1 MENEFQLR
9 LHIPEKEKNVL
20 DNLEKIVSFCPSSI
34 LKKARKKDNLD
45 QLLCNNP
52 IANEVIR
59 LNSEIQVDKHDEGV
73 KNFADAIFN
82 FVVSLC
88 DLIRYMHRD
97 LNFTVISG
105 GSFPLNL
112 KGEHLDEFDFVLVW
126 KDFLEV
132 GCLLGGFFQ
141 RGEGVLSSV
150 IMDAIKT
157 VLVKFNKNG
166 KLSDEILI
174 EKVHAI
180 NTEFSWCCPLNHKHS
195 VSLDLAISC
204 KTSVTSQEYFSK
216 HNFPLKDGPFE
227 HSLALNE
234 NVYWN
239 CSLKFDSKFD
249 RLDANIF
256 DKQMLETC
264 DGISPNIRLCYR
276 ILKFIRNHFF
286 PYFVQETENYLTGKP
301 IYYSKS
307 VYSSHLLKQ
316 ILFREVIKFPSHEQ
330 WKNSSIIIRITS
342 MLKILSE
349 RSLIENVYNNEL
361 INLLKYNGFFS
372 PILGDMIKWL
382 QNGCKRSLLL
392 RKNTQSDFNKN
403 VKVLLNE
410 RMLVNLPKSLL
421 SKCLKYYWG
430 VLMHN
435 VEIIILKSFPS
446 TFLQSNISGGLFNA
460 FIDSCEKMEE
470 VNLTGV
476 SRNDIEKIVLLL
488 DYHVI
493 TKKEI
498 ESNNYFKK
506 VNSFVEMLELYNISC
521 SNICLLLSLSD
532 SLTAYQPS
540 SKDISLTIWAIKQ
553 SLAKFTTLE
562 EVFSCMMWKERGFMG
577 RALNPVI
584 KVPFTE
590 FSEFRLQVLQKVADA
605 TTRLSIYPTGDL
617 ILWILL
623 SLKFLKNSK

>member
-1 MENEFQLR
+1 M
-9 LHIPEKEKNVL
+9 
-20 DNLEKIVSFCPSSI
+20 SFCPSSV
-34 LKKARKKDNLD
+34 LKNARKKDNLD

-52 IANEVIR
+52 IANEFIR
-59 LNSEIQVDKHDEGV
+59 LNSEIQVDKHDDGV

-112 KGEHLDEFDFVLVW
+112 KVEHLDEFDFLLVW
-126 KDFLEV
+126 KDKTDLLEV
-132 GCLLGGFFQ
+132 GWLLGGYYQ

-150 IMDAIKT
+150 IMDAIKA

-195 VSLDLAISC
+195 VSLDLAISI
-204 KTSVTSQEYFSK
+204 KTSVTSQKYFSEN
-216 HNFPLKDGPFE
+216 NFPLENGPFE

-234 NVYWN
+234 KVYWN
-239 CSLKFDSKFD
+239 CSLKFNSAFD
-249 RLDANIF
+249 RVDANIF

-264 DGISPNIRLCYR
+264 DGISSNIRLCYR
-276 ILKFIRNHFF
+276 TLKFIRNHFF
-286 PYFVQETENYLTGKP
+286 PHFVEDTENYLTGKP

-307 VYSSHLLKQ
+307 MYSSHLLKQ

-349 RSLIENVYNNEL
+349 RSSIVNVYNNED
-361 INLLKYNGFFS
+361 ILLKYNILFL

-392 RKNTQSDFNKN
+392 RKNTQSDFDKN
-403 VKVLLNE
+403 AKVLLNE

-421 SKCLKYYWG
+421 NKCLQCYWG
-430 VLMHN
+430 SMLMHN

-446 TFLQSNISGGLFNA
+446 MFLQSSISGGLFEA

-493 TKKEI
+493 TKKKI
-498 ESNNYFKK
+498 ESNNYFEK

-532 SLTAYQPS
+532 ALWAYQPS

-553 SLAKFTTLE
+553 SLAKFPSLE

-590 FSEFRLQVLQKVADA
+590 EFSEFRLQVLQKVADA
-605 TTRLSIYPTGDL
+605 STRLSIYPTGDL

-623 SLKFLKNSK
+623 SLNFLKHLK

>member
-1 MENEFQLR
+1 
-9 LHIPEKEKNVL
+9 
-20 DNLEKIVSFCPSSI
+20 
-34 LKKARKKDNLD
+34 
-45 QLLCNNP
+45 
-52 IANEVIR
+52 
-59 LNSEIQVDKHDEGV
+59 
-73 KNFADAIFN
+73 
-82 FVVSLC
+82 
-88 DLIRYMHRD
+88 MHRG

-112 KGEHLDEFDFVLVW
+112 KVEHLDEFDFVLVW

-132 GCLLGGFFQ
+132 GWLLGGYYQ

-180 NTEFSWCCPLNHKHS
+180 NTEFSWWCPLNHKHS
-195 VSLDLAISC
+195 VSLDLAISF
-204 KTSVTSQEYFSK
+204 KRSVTSQEYFSE

-239 CSLKFDSKFD
+239 CSLKFNSNSD

-286 PYFVQETENYLTGKP
+286 PYFVQETINYLTGKP
-301 IYYSKS
+301 ICYSKS
-307 VYSSHLLKQ
+307 VCSSHLLKQ

-342 MLKILSE
+342 MLKILSK
-349 RSLIENVYNNEL
+349 RSSIVNVYNNEDMD
-361 INLLKYNGFFS
+361 LLKYNSLFF

-392 RKNTQSDFNKN
+392 RKNTQSDFDKN
-403 VKVLLNE
+403 AKVLQNE

-421 SKCLKYYWG
+421 NKCLKYYWG

-435 VEIIILKSFPS
+435 VEIIILKSFP
-446 TFLQSNISGGLFNA
+446 
-460 FIDSCEKMEE
+460 
-470 VNLTGV
+470 
-476 SRNDIEKIVLLL
+476 
-488 DYHVI
+488 
-493 TKKEI
+493 
-498 ESNNYFKK
+498 
-506 VNSFVEMLELYNISC
+506 
-521 SNICLLLSLSD
+521 
-532 SLTAYQPS
+532 
-540 SKDISLTIWAIKQ
+540 
-553 SLAKFTTLE
+553 
-562 EVFSCMMWKERGFMG
+562 
-577 RALNPVI
+577 
-584 KVPFTE
+584 
-590 FSEFRLQVLQKVADA
+590 
-605 TTRLSIYPTGDL
+605 
-617 ILWILL
+617 
-623 SLKFLKNSK
+623 